1 MTHEQEAIR
10 AEEQSEEL
18 LAFPFPYAD
27 HSMECPAEY
36 GRLRQECPV
45 AKVHMPYGGDA
56 FLLTRYADV
65 VKAYTDPQYDLIQ
78 LADGDVP
85 RLEADRVT
93 GVTEEGE
100 SLFSVSNA
108 RHNKIRR
115 LVTQAFTVQSA
126 NTLRSRVVD
135 VTHELIDA
143 MEHKGPPADLFEDYA
158 IQTPMAVICD
168 LLGVPQKDE
177 KLFRRWGKSIIST
190 TSTEQERAEQWGQ
203 MMQYLGGVIE
213 REKKQLSNNVIST
226 LIQAREQGGDAVITQ
241 PELYSF
247 AVGLIAA
254 GFETVS
260 TTFTNSAFLLLQRP
274 ELVEQLKSNIDDQ
287 AYIASAIEEILRIT
301 PIGPGRPRITRSEV
315 ELGGTT
321 IPSGEVVF
329 LSSTSA
335 NYDESIFQHADE
347 IDFERQ
353 TNPMITFGRGIH
365 ACLGQQVARMEL
377 QVLWSTLLKRLPAVH
392 LAVSPSEVPWR
403 PDETLTFGPSALPVA
418 W

>member
-1 MTHEQEAIR
+1 MTHEQETIK
-10 AEEQSEEL
+10 AEEQQEL

-56 FLLTRYADV
+56 FLLTRYTDV

-78 LADGDVP
+78 LSDGDVP
-85 RLEADRVT
+85 RLEAGRVT

-126 NTLRSRVVD
+126 NTLRPRVVD

-143 MEHKGPPADLFEDYA
+143 MERKGPPADLFEDYA

-190 TSTEQERAEQWGQ
+190 TATNQERAEQWGQ

-213 REKKQLSNNVIST
+213 REKKQLGTNVIST
-226 LIQAREQGGDAVITQ
+226 LIKAREQGGDEVITQ

-274 ELVEQLKSNIDDQ
+274 ELVEQLKSNIDDPG
-287 AYIASAIEEILRIT
+287 YIASAIEEILRIT
-301 PIGPGRPRITRSEV
+301 PIGAGRPRITRSEV
-315 ELGGTT
+315 ELGGVT
-321 IPSGEVVF
+321 IPNGEVVL

-335 NYDESIFQHADE
+335 NYDASIFQHADE

-353 TNPMITFGRGIH
+353 TNPMIAFGRGIH
-365 ACLGQQVARMEL
+365 ACLGQQIARMEL

-403 PDETLTFGPSALPVA
+403 PDETLTFGPAALPVA